1 MERVGIMGNKKTG
14 HSNTTIAQNK
24 KSRHDYELE
33 EHFEAGLVL
42 LGWEV
47 KSIRAGRI
55 QLKESYVILK
65 EGAAWLFGAH
75 ISPLPS
81 ACAYIHAD
89 PLRTRKLLLH
99 RRELNKLFGAVQR
112 KGYTIVPTAMYWK
125 HGRAKLD
132 IALAK
137 GKKTYD
143 KRATEKE
150 RDWSREKQR
159 AIRSHGKDD

>member
-1 MERVGIMGNKKTG
+1 MTKAKRPTN
-14 HSNTTIAQNK
+14 SSSIAQNK
-24 KSRHDYELE
+24 KSRHDYEFE

-75 ISPLPS
+75 ISPLAS
-81 ACAYIHAD
+81 ACAYVSAD

-99 RRELNKLFGAVQR
+99 RRELSKLFGAVQR

-125 HGRAKLD
+125 NGRAKLD

-137 GKKTYD
+137 GKQLHD
-143 KRATEKE
+143 KRSAEKT

-159 AIRSHGKDD
+159 LLRAGSKVS

>member
-1 MERVGIMGNKKTG
+1 MTKAKSSAN
-14 HSNTTIAQNK
+14 HSSIAQNK
-24 KSRHDYELE
+24 KSRHDYTLE

-55 QLKESYVILK
+55 QLRESYVILK

-75 ISPLPS
+75 ISPLAS
-81 ACAYIHAD
+81 ACAYVGAD
-89 PLRTRKLLLH
+89 PLRMRKLLLNK
-99 RRELNKLFGAVQR
+99 RELNKLFGAVQR

-125 HGRAKLD
+125 NGRAKLD

-137 GKKTYD
+137 GKQSHD
-143 KRATEKE
+143 KRAAEKSK
-150 RDWSREKQR
+150 DWSREKQR
-159 AIRSHGKDD
+159 LLRAGTKVS

>member
-1 MERVGIMGNKKTG
+1 MSSSKSSAA
-14 HSNTTIAQNK
+14 HASSIAQNK
-24 KSRHDYELE
+24 KSRHDYALE
-33 EHFEAGLVL
+33 DHFEAGLVL

-55 QLKESYVILK
+55 QLRESYIILK
-65 EGAAWLFGAH
+65 EGAAWLLGAH

-81 ACAYIHAD
+81 ACTYMNAD

-99 RRELNKLFGAVQR
+99 RRELSKLFGAVQR

-125 HGRAKLD
+125 RGRAKLD

-137 GKKTYD
+137 GKHSYD
-143 KRATEKE
+143 KRAAE
-150 RDWSREKQR
+150 RSKDWSREKQR
-159 AIRSHGKDD
+159 MLRAGMKVA